1 MCLRVEF
8 KGCKHTNGTE
18 IIIFSRYQGEYV
30 AESVEPLGG
39 EGGGGEPSLAMA
51 GSEDWSESLFLA
63 VAVAIMVV
71 VFLVTVAAIAFVLA
85 SNRRLKHYSAFYAQN
100 NIDTSSV
107 ESSLKR

>member
-1 MCLRVEF
+1 ME
-8 KGCKHTNGTE
+8 
-18 IIIFSRYQGEYV
+18 Q
-30 AESVEPLGG
+30 LGG
-39 EGGGGEPSLAMA
+39 EAGGGGEPSLAMA
-51 GSEDWSESLFLA
+51 GAEDWSESLFLA

-71 VFLVTVAAIAFVLA
+71 VFLVTLAAIAFVLA

>member
-18 IIIFSRYQGEYV
+18 IIIFSRYQGGYV
-30 AESVEPLGG
+30 AESVEQLGG
-39 EGGGGEPSLAMA
+39 EAGGGEPSLAMA
-51 GSEDWSESLFLA
+51 DWSESLFLA

>member
-18 IIIFSRYQGEYV
+18 IIIFSRYRGGYV
-30 AESVEPLGG
+30 AESVEEL
-39 EGGGGEPSLAMA
+39 GGEPSLAMA

-71 VFLVTVAAIAFVLA
+71 VFLVTVAAIVFVLA

>member
-18 IIIFSRYQGEYV
+18 MVMFSRYQGGYV
-30 AESVEPLGG
+30 AESVEQLGG
-39 EGGGGEPSLAMA
+39 EAGGGEPSLAMA
-51 GSEDWSESLFLA
+51 DWSESLFLA

>member
-1 MCLRVEF
+1 M
-8 KGCKHTNGTE
+8 
-18 IIIFSRYQGEYV
+18 FSRYQGGYV
-30 AESVEPLGG
+30 AESVEEL
-39 EGGGGEPSLAMA
+39 GGEPSLVAA
-51 GSEDWSESLFLA
+51 GSGSEDWSESLFLA

>member
-1 MCLRVEF
+1 M
-8 KGCKHTNGTE
+8 
-18 IIIFSRYQGEYV
+18 FSIYQSRNF
-30 AESVEPLGG
+30 AESVEQLGG
-39 EGGGGEPSLAMA
+39 EAGGGGEPSLAMA
-51 GSEDWSESLFLA
+51 GAEDWSESLFLA

-71 VFLVTVAAIAFVLA
+71 VFLVTLAAIAFVLA

>member
-1 MCLRVEF
+1 MEF

-18 IIIFSRYQGEYV
+18 IIIFSRYQGGYV
-30 AESVEPLGG
+30 AESVEQLGG
-39 EGGGGEPSLAMA
+39 EAGGGGEPSLVAA

>member
-18 IIIFSRYQGEYV
+18 MVMFSRYQGRYV
-30 AESVEPLGG
+30 AESVEEL
-39 EGGGGEPSLAMA
+39 GGEPSLVAA
-51 GSEDWSESLFLA
+51 GAEDWSESLFLA